1 MRSMIALSLPAY
13 AENSEP
19 FVARLTRDAATSDA
33 DLSLVDEAQ
42 GTTAYAGTRGLVTIE
57 HADRDDL
64 DGDVVLVTP
73 LQGRVER
80 LIRKRSRHNTLL
92 VTERCD
98 QLCVMC
104 SQPPKKTHDDRFEL
118 LERACLL
125 AEPDAVIGITGGEPL
140 LYKKQLFGLIERVL
154 AARPR
159 MSFHVLTNGQHFEP
173 SDAERLAHSDFRRV
187 QWGIPLYSPA
197 AAEHDLIVGKQGAF
211 EQLEDSL
218 ATLASS
224 GASIELRTVLLTTN
238 VGRLPALARHIAQRL
253 PFIAT
258 WSIMQLENIGFARN
272 RWGELR
278 FDHAL
283 GFTSI
288 AGALDI
294 AAMRGISTQLY
305 NFPRCTVP
313 AAYRDYAVA
322 SISDWKQRFGT
333 ACGGCREKSHCSGFF
348 EWHPIEEIEAR
359 ATPL

>member
-1 MRSMIALSLPAY
+1 MIALSLPAH
-13 AENSEP
+13 AESSEP
-19 FVARLTRDAATSDA
+19 FVARLTRDTATSDV
-33 DLSLVDEAQ
+33 DLSLVEEDSGAI
-42 GTTAYAGTRGLVTIE
+42 AYAGPRGLVTIE
-57 HADRDDL
+57 GADGDDL

-92 VTERCD
+92 ITERCD

-104 SQPPKKTHDDRFEL
+104 SQPPKKTHNDRFEL
-118 LERACLL
+118 LERACML

-140 LYKKQLFGLIERVL
+140 LYKDHLFGLIERVL
-154 AARPR
+154 AARPL

-187 QWGIPLYSPA
+187 QWGIPLYSPV
-197 AAEHDLIVGKQGAF
+197 AAEHDLIVGKPGAF
-211 EQLEDSL
+211 ECLEDSL
-218 ATLASS
+218 ATLACG
-224 GASIELRTVLLTTN
+224 GASIELRTVVLTAN
-238 VGRLPALARHIAQRL
+238 VDRLPSLARHIAQRL

-272 RWGELR
+272 RWAELR

-283 GFTSI
+283 DFRSI
-288 AGALDI
+288 AGALDG
-294 AAMRGISTQLY
+294 AAMRGINAQLY

-313 AAYRDYAVA
+313 PAYRDYAVA

-333 ACGGCREKSHCSGFF
+333 ACGRCREKSRCSGFF
-348 EWHPIEEIEAR
+348 EWHPNEEIEAR
-359 ATPL
+359 VTPL